1 MIKWTFILLLS
12 NLFGD
17 TIVYNHYPPKL
28 FWKPKPKPTIKV
40 LEDVEFRGI
49 TDNFLIYHKN
59 WGVFG
64 NRLYQIPCNDVIDAK
79 DTSGYLIQYKCNEN
93 TFDSALYTRNEIV
106 HSSTRNARFNGSFG
120 FLNDRMLGSFLGFS
134 YDIMQSRTDELFL
147 GLGCFIPPYL
157 STSSLGWKHYLSK
170 SNSSF
175 YSIVTIQKVYLSIF
189 SKTSSRF
196 MTTVAIGCEAEIS
209 SKYSLQFGLFLHPQ
223 AEKRL
228 IPYLKMDFP

>member
-147 GLGCFIPPYL
+147 GHGFFIPPHL
-157 STSSLGWKHYLSK
+157 MTSSLGWKHYFSK
-170 SNSSF
+170 SKSSF
-175 YSIVTIQKVYLSIF
+175 YSIVAIQNLRILSLGSAFIP
-189 SKTSSRF
+189 
-196 MTTVAIGCEAEIS
+196 TVALGYEVETS
-209 SKYSLQFGLFLHPQ
+209 SKYLLQFGGFIHPQ
-223 AEKRL
+223 FEKGF